1 MKTKIIAD
9 LTSNHMG
16 KKSIIEAM
24 IKTLSENGVDI
35 VKTQSWQAKSLKKD
49 IVEYEKNYDYYL
61 KHQLS
66 DNDHWVIKEI
76 CDKHDI
82 EMLTTCFDLERIEF
96 LSSLGLKSI
105 KVASSDS
112 TSYKMIEGL
121 LNNFENVI
129 ISTGGT
135 EDDELNDLIKICQG
149 KNVTFLHCVSLY
161 PCPLEKVNM
170 DRMIAFNKLG
180 LRFGYSDHTMG
191 TEAAKYAICLGAE
204 YVEKHFTLNRALPGR
219 DQKMSTTIEE
229 FFEIVEWANLINKIK
244 GVPNP
249 ILSKQEH
256 TFRENYIGKWGKND

>member
-112 TSYKMIEGL
+112 TSYKMIESL

-170 DRMIAFNKLG
+170 DRMVALKKLG

-229 FFEIVEWANLINKIK
+229 FSEIVEWANLINKMK